1 MRKTIAAFAGSKRD
15 FNRYLTDMR
24 VWLKEHKEHP
34 EMDKFIWVNSSCSDV
49 IAVGYAINHMAAKN
63 TNIKE
68 AV

>member
-1 MRKTIAAFAGSKRD
+1 MKRMIAAFAGSKRD

-24 VWLKEHKEHP
+24 AWLKEHP

>member
-1 MRKTIAAFAGSKRD
+1 MKRDVAAFAGSKID
-15 FNRYLTDMR
+15 FSRYLADMR
-24 VWLKEHKEHP
+24 AWLKEHP

-49 IAVGYAINHMAAKN
+49 IAVGYAINHTAAKN